1 MGRPGDRA
9 SPIVRPVMRTLSPD
23 FMCPGYNGP
32 HFYCWSG
39 SWAQL
44 KVNRSGLTRDDQA
57 QAGPGHSSGRSESLT
72 GLGVSSG
79 WAGHLVPVWTNQR
92 PDTRVTGQS
101 EAASIPRVARIRPGV
116 QAWTSANICSKYFS
130 FSTEFYEISFFKC
143 QEKV

>member
-1 MGRPGDRA
+1 
-9 SPIVRPVMRTLSPD
+9 MR
-23 FMCPGYNGP
+23 YNGP

-79 WAGHLVPVWTNQR
+79 WAGWSPGASL
-92 PDTRVTGQS
+92 DQS
-101 EAASIPRVARIRPGV
+101 EARHPGHWPIRGRLHPKSGPHQTRGPGV
-116 QAWTSANICSKYFS
+116 DISKYLF
-130 FSTEFYEISFFKC
+130 
-143 QEKV
+143 